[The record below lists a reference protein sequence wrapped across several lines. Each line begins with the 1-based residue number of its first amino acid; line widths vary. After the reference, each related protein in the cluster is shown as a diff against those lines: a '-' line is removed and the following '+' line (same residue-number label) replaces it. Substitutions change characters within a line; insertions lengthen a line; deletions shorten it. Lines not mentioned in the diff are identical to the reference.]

1 MQIRD
6 EWPTDAPGIRSLLDQ
21 AFPDEPVGQL
31 VDTLRQ
37 DGDLALSLIAE
48 QDGEI
53 LGHVGFS
60 PVAIAPCLSRVLQLA
75 PLAVAEPI
83 RRQGI
88 GAALVGAAMERCRVL
103 GIDAV
108 LVLGDPAYYRR
119 FGFDPARAASLRSR
133 WSGPHLMALELTP
146 GSLRGC
152 TFFTLPPVFDLLP

>member
-6 EWPTDAPGIRSLLDQ
+6 EWPADAPGIRSLLDQ

-53 LGHVGFS
+53 LGHIGFS

-88 GAALVGAAMERCRVL
+88 GAERPMAAPW
-103 GIDAV
+103 A
-108 LVLGDPAYYRR
+108 
-119 FGFDPARAASLRSR
+119 ARQR
-133 WSGPHLMALELTP
+133 WKT
-146 GSLRGC
+146 GSNMSS
-152 TFFTLPPVFDLLP
+152 LPPPPPMRQGPGGGMPGCGTFAP